1 MASIQGWGRQT
12 WNNGTWGEFGTVDAT
27 GNGLSTSLG
36 SITVST
42 QQNLTPTGIA
52 LTSTLADV
60 TATGIALATPT
71 GVQAT
76 WQPIGTYTV
85 QSDFIF
91 PITGVSSTLSL
102 GTTSQSA
109 DIRVGWNRDANL
121 TTGAAIGWGDEAWGA
136 VNNPA
141 TNVTGFGLTS
151 SLGSPT
157 ITTEQI
163 LSPSGNALSLTIGP
177 YAISADGN
185 LTVAVGTENLLN
197 VSLNFDGTMVGVG
210 PDVSVTGFG
219 LTSTL
224 GTVGTSIFVTGLG
237 LTSSVGQATQES
249 AYDATGNLLTSGVGQ
264 VQIQGSS
271 DFTVTGVS
279 VTSGVGQFIITGW
292 SEVDD
297 SNSGISWKEVPRVA
311 A

>member
-27 GNGLSTSLG
+27 GSGLSTSLG

-52 LTSTLADV
+52 LTSTIADV
-60 TATGIALATPT
+60 TATGIANADPT
-71 GVQAT
+71 GLALT

-91 PITGVSSTLSL
+91 PITGVSSTLSV

-151 SLGSPT
+151 GLGSPT
-157 ITTEQI
+157 ITTDQI
-163 LSPSGNALSLTIGP
+163 ISPSGNALSLTIGP

-197 VSLNFDGTMVGVG
+197 LSLGTGYSVGAG

-219 LTSTL
+219 LTSSL
-224 GTVGTSIFVTGLG
+224 GTVETSQFVTGFG

-249 AYDATGNLLTSGVGQ
+249 AYDVTGVQGTSNVGQ
-264 VQIQGSS
+264 VQIEGSAV
-271 DFTVTGVS
+271 FTLTGVS
-279 VTSGVGQFIITGW
+279 ATSSVGQFIITGW